1 MFVFCVVLCCGLDG
15 GSEKG
20 GFPRASD
27 GNWEGVGDVFTRR
40 AVFQR
45 VNEEKYW

>member
-27 GNWEGVGDVFTRR
+27 GNWEGFVRR
-40 AVFQR
+40 LKGR
-45 VNEEKYW
+45 NLRKM